1 MKKLKNF
8 FAVLFCITGIALT
21 VASVLIK
28 AEDVCFMK
36 TAVKTDAV
44 ITDISMSEY
53 YGSEGYIS
61 YDCFRYDVSIRYTAD
76 EKTYA
81 VYFSQFGRFGLDE
94 GDKIT
99 VYYDP
104 ANPYRFRRESNFE
117 LYFAICL
124 VVGIG
129 FIIFGVVMK
138 GSVLYDKKQEKK
150 YKRLKVKGKRIEANI
165 DKITMDS
172 KLSQGTTHTYFIYC
186 SYHDHIKN
194 CTYEFRSA
202 GIPSDMDLELFAE
215 IHNITAIPVYM
226 NEKNPQ
232 KYVVDVQK
240 FQLSAKK
247 Q

>member
-8 FAVLFCITGIALT
+8 FAVLFCIAGIALT
-21 VASVLIK
+21 VTSVLIK

-44 ITDISMSEY
+44 ITNISRA
-53 YGSEGYIS
+53 
-61 YDCFRYDVSIRYTAD
+61 RYRRNRHHVFQYCIRIRYTAN

-81 VYFSQFGRFGLDE
+81 VCFSQFGRFGLDE

-104 ANPYRFRRESNFE
+104 ANPYHFRRESNFE
-117 LYFAICL
+117 LYFFLCL

-129 FIIFGVVMK
+129 FIILGVVMK

-150 YKRLKVKGKRIEANI
+150 YKRLKVKGKRVEAHI

-172 KLSQGTTHTYFIYC
+172 KFSQGTIHTYFIHC

-202 GIPSDMDLELFAE
+202 GIPSDMDLGLFAE
-215 IHNITAIPVYM
+215 IHNITVIPVYM
-226 NEKNPQ
+226 NEKNHH
-232 KYVVDVQK
+232 KYIVDVNK
-240 FQLSAKK
+240 FQSLARK
-247 Q
+247 

>member
-8 FAVLFCITGIALT
+8 FAVLFWIAGIALT
-21 VASVLIK
+21 VASILIK
-28 AEDVCFMK
+28 AENVCFMK

-44 ITDISMSEY
+44 ITDISMSKY
-53 YGSEGYIS
+53 YDSEGYI
-61 YDCFRYDVSIRYTAD
+61 DWFQYDVSIRYTAN

-104 ANPYRFRRESNFE
+104 ANPYHFRRESNFE
-117 LYFAICL
+117 LYFFLCL

-129 FIIFGVVMK
+129 FIILGVMIK
-138 GSVLYDKKQEKK
+138 GSVLYDKKQKK
-150 YKRLKVKGKRIEANI
+150 YKRLKVKGKRVEAHI

-172 KLSQGTTHTYFIYC
+172 KFSQGTIHTYFIYC
-186 SYHDHIKN
+186 SYYDYIKN

-215 IHNITAIPVYM
+215 IHNITVIPVYM

-232 KYVVDVQK
+232 KYVVDVNK
-240 FQLSAKK
+240 FQSFVGK

>member
-8 FAVLFCITGIALT
+8 FAVLFCIAGIALT
-21 VASVLIK
+21 ATSVLIK
-28 AEDVCFMK
+28 AEDVYFMK
-36 TAVKTDAV
+36 TAVKTNAV
-44 ITDISMSEY
+44 ITNISRT
-53 YGSEGYIS
+53 
-61 YDCFRYDVSIRYTAD
+61 RYRRNTYHVFQYCIYIRYTAN

-81 VYFSQFGRFGLDE
+81 VYFLQYGKFGLDK

-104 ANPYRFRRESNFE
+104 ANPYYFRRESNFE
-117 LYFAICL
+117 LYFFLCL

-129 FIIFGVVMK
+129 FIILGVVIK
-138 GSVLYDKKQEKK
+138 GYVLYDKKQEKK
-150 YKRLKVKGKRIEANI
+150 YKRLKVKGKRVEAHI

-172 KLSQGTTHTYFIYC
+172 KFSQRTIHTYFIHC
-186 SYHDHIKN
+186 SYYDHIKN

-215 IHNITAIPVYM
+215 IHNITVIPVYM

-232 KYVVDVQK
+232 KYVVDVNK
-240 FQLSAKK
+240 FQSFVGK